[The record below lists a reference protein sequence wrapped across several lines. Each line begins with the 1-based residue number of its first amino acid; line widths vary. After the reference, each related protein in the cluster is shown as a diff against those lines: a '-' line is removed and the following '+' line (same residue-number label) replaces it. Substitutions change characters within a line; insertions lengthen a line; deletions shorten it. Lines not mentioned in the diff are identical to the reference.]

1 MGATL
6 TTERE
11 DAPEET
17 SSRRLILWMIAVA
30 TVEVA
35 FQVLRLQQTKP
46 GVWLAIDYASRLAA
60 LALLAVDPVLRRVVY
75 GRRPLR
81 FRVRRLAAWS
91 AAFVVLHLARVE
103 LGPFLYQHLPDM
115 RLGIYPR
122 PSGLLYLFDMT
133 VGVALVAIHEE
144 LFFRRAM
151 RATLAGLGNET
162 AIVAISAVLF
172 GLHHW
177 WTGIPNILGN
187 LVFGILA
194 MVFYRRSGAIW
205 PLMVIHYLDDFVWF
219 R

>member
-11 DAPEET
+11 DAPAET

-122 PSGLLYLFDMT
+122 PSGLLYLF
-133 VGVALVAIHEE
+133 A
-144 LFFRRAM
+144 
-151 RATLAGLGNET
+151 
-162 AIVAISAVLF
+162 
-172 GLHHW
+172 
-177 WTGIPNILGN
+177 
-187 LVFGILA
+187 
-194 MVFYRRSGAIW
+194 
-205 PLMVIHYLDDFVWF
+205 
-219 R
+219 

>member
-1 MGATL
+1 
-6 TTERE
+6 
-11 DAPEET
+11 
-17 SSRRLILWMIAVA
+17 
-30 TVEVA
+30 
-35 FQVLRLQQTKP
+35 
-46 GVWLAIDYASRLAA
+46 
-60 LALLAVDPVLRRVVY
+60 
-75 GRRPLR
+75 
-81 FRVRRLAAWS
+81 
-91 AAFVVLHLARVE
+91 
-103 LGPFLYQHLPDM
+103 
-115 RLGIYPR
+115 
-122 PSGLLYLFDMT
+122 
-133 VGVALVAIHEE
+133 
-144 LFFRRAM
+144 M